1 MMIIQA
7 WNRYIAYYLDD
18 TIVYSN
24 LYFKLWIWVK
34 VNYHAE
40 HPIMMIWIGQ
50 IAKRTSHFTLFT
62 LFMNIF
68 FLYQEMTK
76 SFHYIYWYSF
86 GLLLV
91 TWSKSLALRDLKSLA
106 RIKKA
111 KKYEKSWSLDF
122 ISTDYFVI
130 FSTFVLLLQNRWMTV
145 AAFWRRRSKLR
156 EMKSSSSSSA
166 NRYWS
171 SRSFSK
177 NSTWKGVR

>member
-1 MMIIQA
+1 MDLCQSQLPC
-7 WNRYIAYYLDD
+7 WTPYHGDLDW
-18 TIVYSN
+18 SN
-24 LYFKLWIWVK
+24 CK
-34 VNYHAE
+34 
-40 HPIMMIWIGQ
+40 
-50 IAKRTSHFTLFT
+50 
-62 LFMNIF
+62 MNF
-68 FLYQEMTK
+68 PFH
-76 SFHYIYWYSF
+76 SFHSFYEHLFSLSRDGQVFSLYWYSF

-106 RIKKA
+106 RWKKA

-122 ISTDYFVI
+122 ISSDYFVM

-177 NSTWKGVR
+177 NSTWTKVR